1 MKNLEVDLNYF
12 KEIVLK
18 EYKAVGTKVVS
29 PGCGLTVMYLFYAS
43 FAFYPFTLFI
53 GGKPNL
59 FSSLE
64 LNFFASYIITSL
76 WIFIPVIIYISMH
89 AEGIIKKTL
98 FFFISNRFLIF
109 NLILIFF
116 LRNESS
122 DSAYQILLSAFV
134 VLLLIGFYSIYHYKK
149 IENKINNIKKAKAQ
163 ELFEKYNKQKEIC
176 DQANFNF
183 LDKLKSIHKDKY
195 DYSQVKIQEVIVDNK
210 GISSITHFKESHLK
224 CFEHDVLFEVNHKL
238 MRFKGAGCPTCNN
251 LLALEKDEEDEILES
266 IDNRT
271 KEIISISKDN
281 TSKLDII
288 FKNTENIISLTK
300 KIKDS
305 SSDIDIKINKVIETV
320 DLNYDPSD
328 IESYE
333 KVVKEW
339 FNHWEKLEIKSR
351 LFMPTSEFLFDMIN
365 KSDFRDYSPFILYY
379 CRTLEF
385 ELLNKIFLKFH
396 DYINRKY
403 DDKSVLFDYDKQN
416 LNTRI
421 INSIEKGPLTIFR
434 SNIIY
439 NKENYTL
446 GVMRFLLDLLPT
458 NNDYKIK
465 SKRYEL
471 LLSLQELDKFINNE
485 IGSIESNIISDINK
499 LINEYRNPS
508 AHTGVIEKDK
518 AKEFYREFKLIMNSV
533 MNSFK

>member
-1 MKNLEVDLNYF
+1 MNKKD
-12 KEIVLK
+12 
-18 EYKAVGTKVVS
+18 
-29 PGCGLTVMYLFYAS
+29 
-43 FAFYPFTLFI
+43 
-53 GGKPNL
+53 
-59 FSSLE
+59 
-64 LNFFASYIITSL
+64 LNFFYKFVSDKDVNNS
-76 WIFIPVIIYISMH
+76 
-89 AEGIIKKTL
+89 KTINL
-98 FFFISNRFLIF
+98 YDFDYSFFFIYLFIITRSLARYVKGKSNYLLNQGTEFVPSFFYISILFILPITLWLNIIGRGLGKGSFYLISRIYLIFLI
-109 NLILIFF
+109 ILV
-116 LRNESS
+116 
-122 DSAYQILLSAFV
+122 LSIRS
-134 VLLLIGFYSIYHYKK
+134 LTPSIAINTLVITIIPFIIIWLFSLSYY
-149 IENKINNIKKAKAQ
+149 NKINKRDITTRKEMAKKLQ
-163 ELFEKYNKQKEIC
+163 NNYNKKVGLAE
-176 DQANFNF
+176 NVNKKF
-183 LDKLKSIHKDKY
+183 LNKLIAIHGDNY
-195 DYSQVKIQEVIVDNK
+195 DFSNVIIQRVNVDSNGNPLVENLNESQVKCYDHD
-210 GISSITHFKESHLK
+210 ISYTIDHRLIK
-224 CFEHDVLFEVNHKL
+224 FE
-238 MRFKGAGCPTCNN
+238 GAGCPTCNN
-251 LLALEKDEEDEILES
+251 LLALEKDSDDELLES
-266 IDNRT
+266 IDSRT
-271 KEIISISKDN
+271 KEIVSISKDN

-288 FKNTENIISLTK
+288 IENTNNIISLTE
-300 KIKDS
+300 KIKNS
-305 SSDIDIKINKVIETV
+305 NLDIDTKISKVIETV
-320 DLNYDPSD
+320 DLNYNQSD

-485 IGSIESNIISDINK
+485 IGSIESKIISDINK

-508 AHTGVIEKDK
+508 AHTGVIEKEK
-518 AKEFYREFKLIMNSV
+518 AEEFYKEFKLIMNSV

>member
-1 MKNLEVDLNYF
+1 MNNLEVDLKYF
-12 KEIVLK
+12 YNIVLK
-18 EYKAVGTKVVS
+18 EYETIGIKIVT
-29 PGCGLTVMYLFYAS
+29 PGCGLTLMYLFYAS

-53 GGKPNL
+53 SGKPNL
-59 FSSLE
+59 FSAAGLS
-64 LNFFASYIITSL
+64 FISSYLYTSV
-76 WIFIPVIIYISMH
+76 WIFLPAIIYLNIHSK
-89 AEGIIKKTL
+89 GIPKKTL
-98 FFFISNRFLIF
+98 FFYFTNRFLIF

-134 VLLLIGFYSIYHYKK
+134 VLLLIAFYSSYHYKK
-149 IENKINNIKKAKAQ
+149 IENKINNIKKAKAE
-163 ELFEKYNKQKEIC
+163 ELFEKYNKKKEIC

-195 DYSQVKIQEVIVDNK
+195 DYSQVKIQEVTINNK
-210 GISSITHFKESHLK
+210 GISSIKHFKESHLI

-238 MRFKGAGCPTCNN
+238 IRFKGAGCPTCNN

-271 KEIISISKDN
+271 KQIISISKDN
-281 TSKLDII
+281 TSKLDLII
-288 FKNTENIISLTK
+288 KNTESILSLTE
-300 KIKDS
+300 KIKNS
-305 SSDIDIKINKVIETV
+305 NLDIDTKISKVIETV

-365 KSDFRDYSPFILYY
+365 KSDFKDYSPFILYY

-434 SNIIY
+434 SNIIN

-471 LLSLQELDKFINNE
+471 LMSLKELDKFINNE
-485 IGSIESNIISDINK
+485 IGSIESEIIADINK

-518 AKEFYREFKLIMNSV
+518 AEEFYKEFKLIMNSV